1 MGMALV
7 FRRRLALP
15 VWWIVFLTVAL
26 APSPPARRVLMV
38 IVGVALIAFISRIL
52 ARRLGSFSSIV
63 PAVSPRQRDRTT
75 AALSMDG
82 GTSVRTLD
90 ELDMNP
96 PAEPPGADEPIELVR
111 GDQDGSWQMRR
122 PRLSL
127 PADSAS
133 S

>member
-1 MGMALV
+1 MALV

-15 VWWIVFLTVAL
+15 LWWIVFLTVAL
-26 APSPPARRVLMV
+26 APSPPARRILIV
-38 IVGVALIAFISRIL
+38 IVGTALIVFVLRVL
-52 ARRLGSFSSIV
+52 ARHMRPLSF
-63 PAVSPRQRDRTT
+63 RQRDRTT

-90 ELDMNP
+90 ELNMTP
-96 PAEPPGADEPIELVR
+96 AAEPPRADAAIDLVR
-111 GDQDGSWQMRR
+111 GDQDGSWQMPR
-122 PRLSL
+122 PRSL

>member
-1 MGMALV
+1 MALV

-15 VWWIVFLTVAL
+15 LWWIVFLTVAL
-26 APSPPARRVLMV
+26 APSPPARRIL
-38 IVGVALIAFISRIL
+38 IVFVGIALIAFVLRML
-52 ARRLGSFSSIV
+52 LRRLGSLPAIA

-75 AALSMDG
+75 AALSLDG

-90 ELDMNP
+90 ELNTT
-96 PAEPPGADEPIELVR
+96 PAAETPHADEAIDLVR
-111 GDQDGSWQMRR
+111 GDQDGSWQMPR
-122 PRLSL
+122 PRPL